1 MWKSLSVACDRLVV
15 FSGYSGFFHLCTKC
29 ESFVVFYI
37 KFSVILLIFSFD
49 FSISLFF
56 SVSILFIFRIPH
68 MYVNI
73 SLIIPPTLC
82 EKVCQWLATGWW
94 FSQGTP
100 VSSTNKTDCHD
111 ITEILLKVALN
122 SIKQTNIILF
132 IFRIPHMYVKIS
144 LIIPPHNILWSYYT
158 MGLLVTLMW
167 LSYLLTSV
175 SRHNGLCATF
185 VLVDWSCDA
194 WHIPLFNIWIL
205 KINKMETEKNKLI
218 LKSKEN
224 INKITENLI

>member
-1 MWKSLSVACDRLVV
+1 MPLSTIFQLYRGSQFYWWKKPEYPEKTTNLSQVTDKLFHIMLYTSPWSRFELTTSVV
-15 FSGYSGFFHLCTKC
+15 CYLWIPLLYIGHLCTKC

-56 SVSILFIFRIPH
+56 SVSILFTFRIPH
-68 MYVNI
+68 MYVN
-73 SLIIPPTLC
+73 
-82 EKVCQWLATGWW
+82 
-94 FSQGTP
+94 
-100 VSSTNKTDCHD
+100 
-111 ITEILLKVALN
+111 
-122 SIKQTNIILF
+122 
-132 IFRIPHMYVKIS
+132 IS

-175 SRHNGLCATF
+175 SRHNGLCATL

-194 WHIPLFNIWIL
+194 WHIPLFNIYDKFSYNTNWCFIFQKFL
-205 KINKMETEKNKLI
+205 KNVAIAMMFLQLTGKDLI
-218 LKSKEN
+218 L
-224 INKITENLI
+224 TLR

>member
-1 MWKSLSVACDRLVV
+1 MFTYMCGILKINKMETEKNKLILKSKENINKILWIPLLYI
-15 FSGYSGFFHLCTKC
+15 GHLCTKC

-73 SLIIPPTLC
+73 SLIIPP
-82 EKVCQWLATGWW
+82 
-94 FSQGTP
+94 
-100 VSSTNKTDCHD
+100 
-111 ITEILLKVALN
+111 
-122 SIKQTNIILF
+122 
-132 IFRIPHMYVKIS
+132 
-144 LIIPPHNILWSYYT
+144 HNILWSYYT

-175 SRHNGLCATF
+175 SRH
-185 VLVDWSCDA
+185 
-194 WHIPLFNIWIL
+194 
-205 KINKMETEKNKLI
+205 KMETEKNKLI